1 MTRSLHLRR
10 VVLAAVA
17 LSATVAFTASS
28 QAAQPLVQIGI
39 GMPAVQPPS
48 QVFLPKFGFQSYNLS
63 GIGDRITF
71 VDCHGLAA
79 EMGLEPGDIVL
90 RLNGMPLNYHGAWN
104 DALTHAIYDG
114 GVVTLAIR
122 DVNTGAVVHRTTYLN
137 GGAPVYGPVTPKSGP
152 VVQHYKTQKFV
163 HPAAP
168 KFVQPMPIGVPG
180 PMTQKSMNGN
190 HNNNLS
196 GPKGLKAN
204 PQSFQ
209 KFGKLVQK
217 IGE

>member
-10 VVLAAVA
+10 VTLTGLTLSVAIAFAA
-17 LSATVAFTASS
+17 ST

-39 GMPAVQPPS
+39 GMPAVQSPS

-79 EMGLEPGDIVL
+79 DMGLEPGDIVL

-152 VVQHYKTQKFV
+152 IVQKHVSQHYKTQKFV

-180 PMTQKSMNGN
+180 PVTQKSMNGQK
-190 HNNNLS
+190 L
-196 GPKGLKAN
+196 
-204 PQSFQ
+204 Q